1 MQINI
6 TITIEDGEL
15 KDGNTVGQLIAEKF
29 GGAVR
34 ITQAPA
40 APVDPPAPVDP
51 EVVERLAEIDTSEE
65 DDALDAG
72 DWTEPPAI
80 PPSTAV
86 AAPAAEPSAPTPPVA
101 APAVVPPV
109 AAPVAEA
116 VQAPGTPYVHGVE
129 VDSAGVPWNASLHS
143 SNKKQYGAGSGGAK
157 AGRWQWKRGTDALV
171 PAREE
176 QAAQLAADLKSAAQP
191 AVPAAAPV
199 AAPGVPAAPAAA
211 TPAAAA
217 PIPMAENAAP
227 APVTAGVLPPAA
239 AVQPVVAPVVSP
251 VVASTPAAA
260 VPTVSA
266 GGWTWANFLESMTA
280 TGTTAEAV
288 LGLAAQHGV
297 TTIPELSP
305 RVDILEAV
313 AVALAWPA
321 PAVQA

>member
-1 MQINI
+1 MEINI
-6 TITIEDGEL
+6 RILSEDLAEGQ
-15 KDGNTVGQLIAEKF
+15 TVGQFLAEKF
-29 GGAVR
+29 GAAGL
-34 ITQAPA
+34 PA
-40 APVDPPAPVDP
+40 NIELGPVTHVPARPLA
-51 EVVERLAEIDTSEE
+51 EVEAELAEIDTSEE

-72 DWTEPPAI
+72 DWTEPPVL

-86 AAPAAEPSAPTPPVA
+86 AAPVAEPSAPTPPVA

-176 QAAQLAADLKSAAQP
+176 QAAQLAADLRSAAQP
-191 AVPAAAPV
+191 AAPAAVAAPV
-199 AAPGVPAAPAAA
+199 AAPVPV
-211 TPAAAA
+211 
-217 PIPMAENAAP
+217 AENAAP

-251 VVASTPAAA
+251 VVASTPATA
-260 VPTVSA
+260 VPTVSQ

-313 AVALAWPA
+313 ATALAWPQ
-321 PAVQA
+321 PVQTA